1 MLLELILLLG
11 ALHILTRRSD
21 ARWEELRKQ
30 EQLSRDLKKLN
41 EELDELVLLE
51 EEGLLCA

>member
-51 EEGLLCA
+51 EEGLL